1 MRPYDALH
9 DIDSQEITTISEFYT
24 TFAQTHLDYNG
35 CLPSDDDAADHLRLS
50 IRATKVS

>member
-9 DIDSQEITTISEFYT
+9 DHDAQEITTISEIYT
-24 TFAQTHLDYNG
+24 TAAQTYLDYNG
-35 CLPSDDDAADHLRLS
+35 SLPSDDDAADYYRLS